1 MAEPTYRV
9 LEILA
14 QLLVLATGTRITYVG
29 EENVPDQGGAVVAIN
44 HTSYVDW
51 LPAALAMHRRRRRM
65 RFMIKA
71 EMQRVRLVNFLI
83 RHTRTIP
90 VDRGAGGSAY
100 AVAVQRLRE
109 GELVGVYPEATI
121 SRSFELKGF
130 KTGAAR
136 MAAEADVPIVPVVV
150 WGAQRIWTKDH
161 PRQIGR
167 AKVPVTVQV
176 GRPLRAAAG
185 IEQTNAALRESM
197 TALLWQAQERYP
209 HPAGAY
215 WVPRRL
221 GGGAPTLAEA
231 ARMEADEAAA
241 RAASRTPH
249 ESEILVP
256 SIVAANGNKI
266 TFEGLENI
274 PERGGALIALNHTSY
289 VDWVPASIA
298 AHHRR
303 RRLRFMIKAEM
314 QDVRAVNYVI
324 KHAQLIPVDR
334 SVGADAYAVAVQ
346 RLRAGELVGLHPEAT
361 ISRSLELRE
370 FKTGA
375 ARMALE
381 AQVPI
386 IPMIVWGAHR
396 IWPKD
401 HPKNLFRNKI
411 PIVAAIG
418 SPVRPEGNAEQL
430 NAVLRQAMNAILYR
444 VQEEYPHPKG
454 EHWVPRRLGGGAPTV
469 EESRQLRIA
478 ELAKRRQ
485 KRGYDGVT
493 SSRRSQVGPH

>member
-1 MAEPTYRV
+1 MP
-9 LEILA
+9 
-14 QLLVLATGTRITYVG
+14 
-29 EENVPDQGGAVVAIN
+29 
-44 HTSYVDW
+44 
-51 LPAALAMHRRRRRM
+51 
-65 RFMIKA
+65 K
-71 EMQRVRLVNFLI
+71 
-83 RHTRTIP
+83 
-90 VDRGAGGSAY
+90 
-100 AVAVQRLRE
+100 
-109 GELVGVYPEATI
+109 
-121 SRSFELKGF
+121 
-130 KTGAAR
+130 
-136 MAAEADVPIVPVVV
+136 
-150 WGAQRIWTKDH
+150 
-161 PRQIGR
+161 
-167 AKVPVTVQV
+167 
-176 GRPLRAAAG
+176 
-185 IEQTNAALRESM
+185 
-197 TALLWQAQERYP
+197 
-209 HPAGAY
+209 
-215 WVPRRL
+215 
-221 GGGAPTLAEA
+221 
-231 ARMEADEAAA
+231 
-241 RAASRTPH
+241 
-249 ESEILVP
+249 
-256 SIVAANGNKI
+256 
-266 TFEGLENI
+266 
-274 PERGGALIALNHTSY
+274 
-289 VDWVPASIA
+289 
-298 AHHRR
+298 
-303 RRLRFMIKAEM
+303 
-314 QDVRAVNYVI
+314 
-324 KHAQLIPVDR
+324 LIPVDR